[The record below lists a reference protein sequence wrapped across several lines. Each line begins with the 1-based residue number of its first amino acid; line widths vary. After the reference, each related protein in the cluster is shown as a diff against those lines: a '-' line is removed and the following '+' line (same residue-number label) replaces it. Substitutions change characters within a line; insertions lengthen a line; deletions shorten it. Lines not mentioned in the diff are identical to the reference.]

1 MSPWPVALPGP
12 RQRGPSLPRSG
23 CPQPRPSV
31 VSPAREN
38 GAEKGNPEPT
48 GTGTQSHRDPSCS
61 PATLAPSRGVHG
73 PWDPCRS
80 RSTGIHSTPGTGTG
94 TSPGAP
100 GCTAPPGAGTGPGG
114 TRIRS
119 TRYTGPP
126 GVQNGPPPPPP
137 GAAQGV
143 VPRYRC
149 LPSPLTP
156 CTPEQGPTPTTGPAP
171 GPDPDPPPPTSVLRR
186 EPAPAAHS
194 RPGFPAAAALPP
206 PVPVQRGPG
215 AGSGGDGGFI
225 PARPGRA
232 IVGRRRRPGSAFPP
246 RPGRSRGRRRPR
258 CAAPPAP
265 APGREYRRAGTVRGR
280 GGEPGAPGDPWKRRH
295 RNTGH
300 PGRGSTGQPRGY
312 RAPHG
317 EGPPWGT
324 QQPLERDPP
333 PPHPPGAWAPSGEAT
348 GVPGTEPCRG
358 PRPWPSPC
366 TPRAGQGLGFTWGHT
381 VPAQPDPHGDNAR
394 HPGRRVWQHGA
405 GGRQQRGLG
414 VMEAARPGGRPLETG
429 EVGGRTVV
437 NNPVPHRGPC
447 TAAPWVGALG
457 ATGRPRSKLCH
468 LLPPNATRA
477 AKITGVPVFTT
488 LFGHREGLWDVFHV
502 PTKAPSQPSPTRW
515 AA

>member
-280 GGEPGAPGDPWKRRH
+280 GGNRGHRGTPGRGGTGIPGIPGEGAPGSPGGIGHPTERDPLGAPSNLWRGTPPH
-295 RNTGH
+295 LTPQEPGH
-300 PGRGSTGQPRGY
+300 PPGRPPGFQARSRAVAPGRGLHPAPHELGKDWGSHGATRSRLNRTPTVTMPGTPAGGFGSTGRGDDN
-312 RAPHG
+312 RG
-317 EGPPWGT
+317 VWG
-324 QQPLERDPP
+324 
-333 PPHPPGAWAPSGEAT
+333 
-348 GVPGTEPCRG
+348 
-358 PRPWPSPC
+358 
-366 TPRAGQGLGFTWGHT
+366 
-381 VPAQPDPHGDNAR
+381 
-394 HPGRRVWQHGA
+394 
-405 GGRQQRGLG
+405 
-414 VMEAARPGGRPLETG
+414 
-429 EVGGRTVV
+429 
-437 NNPVPHRGPC
+437 
-447 TAAPWVGALG
+447 
-457 ATGRPRSKLCH
+457 
-468 LLPPNATRA
+468 
-477 AKITGVPVFTT
+477 
-488 LFGHREGLWDVFHV
+488 
-502 PTKAPSQPSPTRW
+502 
-515 AA
+515 

>member
-137 GAAQGV
+137 APHRASSPGTGASPHRS
-143 VPRYRC
+143 PRARRNRGR
-149 LPSPLTP
+149 PRP
-156 CTPEQGPTPTTGPAP
+156 PAP
-171 GPDPDPPPPTSVLRR
+171 LRARTRTPPPTSVLRR

-280 GGEPGAPGDPWKRRH
+280 GGNRGHRGTPGRGGTGIPGIPGEGAPGSPGGI
-295 RNTGH
+295 GH
-300 PGRGSTGQPRGY
+300 PTERDPLGAPSNLWRGDPPTSHPRSLGTLRGGHRGSRHGAVPWPQAVAFTLHPTSWARIGVHMGPHGPGSTGPPR
-312 RAPHG
+312 
-317 EGPPWGT
+317 
-324 QQPLERDPP
+324 
-333 PPHPPGAWAPSGEAT
+333 
-348 GVPGTEPCRG
+348 
-358 PRPWPSPC
+358 
-366 TPRAGQGLGFTWGHT
+366 
-381 VPAQPDPHGDNAR
+381 
-394 HPGRRVWQHGA
+394 
-405 GGRQQRGLG
+405 
-414 VMEAARPGGRPLETG
+414 
-429 EVGGRTVV
+429 
-437 NNPVPHRGPC
+437 
-447 TAAPWVGALG
+447 
-457 ATGRPRSKLCH
+457 
-468 LLPPNATRA
+468 
-477 AKITGVPVFTT
+477 
-488 LFGHREGLWDVFHV
+488 
-502 PTKAPSQPSPTRW
+502 
-515 AA
+515 